1 MQRMN
6 PMKAV
11 LFDFNGTL
19 YNDTAFHLQAWQ
31 KYLKERFGFDLSAEE
46 VHRRCIG
53 PSNENIFKDFF
64 GADISPEKIR
74 KYSAEKEVAYRSV
87 CRSDPKNLELMDGAA
102 ELFDLLIE
110 RRIPFCLATASP
122 RENIEFYL
130 EDLNLKKWMDI
141 DSIVYEEGK
150 LPVKPDPA
158 FYIEAARRVGCTP
171 DECIIVE
178 DSKTGI
184 EAAIR
189 AKAGKLIVID
199 RTAPREYLEN
209 TPEIDAL
216 IHDFHGFEKFL

>member
-1 MQRMN
+1 
-6 PMKAV
+6 
-11 LFDFNGTL
+11 
-19 YNDTAFHLQAWQ
+19 
-31 KYLKERFGFDLSAEE
+31 
-46 VHRRCIG
+46 
-53 PSNENIFKDFF
+53 
-64 GADISPEKIR
+64 
-74 KYSAEKEVAYRSV
+74 
-87 CRSDPKNLELMDGAA
+87 MDGAA
-102 ELFDLLIE
+102 ELFDLLIK

-122 RENIEFYL
+122 LENIKFYL
-130 EDLNLKKWMDI
+130 EDLNLKKWMTI
-141 DSIVYEEGK
+141 ESIVYEEVK

-216 IHDFHGFEKFL
+216 IHDFYGFEKFL

>member
-1 MQRMN
+1 
-6 PMKAV
+6 MKAV

-19 YNDTAFHLQAWQ
+19 YNDTRFHQQAWK
-31 KYLKERFGFDLSAEE
+31 KYLKDRFGFDLSDEE

-53 PSNENIFKDFF
+53 PSNETIFRDFF
-64 GADISPEKIR
+64 GADISRETVAQ
-74 KYSAEKEVAYRSV
+74 YAAEKEVVYRSI
-87 CRSDPKNLELMDGAA
+87 CKSKPEYLALMDGAA

-122 RENIEFYL
+122 FANIEFYL
-130 EDLNLKKWMDI
+130 EDLGLKKWMGI

-158 FYIEAARRVGCTP
+158 FYIEAARRVCCTP

-199 RTAPREYLEN
+199 RTAPMEYLKSR
-209 TPEIDAL
+209 PEIDAI